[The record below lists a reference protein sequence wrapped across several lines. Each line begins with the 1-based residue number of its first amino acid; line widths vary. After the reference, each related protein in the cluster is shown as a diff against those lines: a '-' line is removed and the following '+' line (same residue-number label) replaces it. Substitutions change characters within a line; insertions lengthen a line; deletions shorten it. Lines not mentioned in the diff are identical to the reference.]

1 MHSTLL
7 ASFTYNTS
15 NVFDH
20 FSNFQTTSPV
30 CKPGGE
36 TEVGNLSRADYRRRT
51 AGARTNLPESAETG
65 EGPLARWIFGPLGLT
80 IIGIQLKFEGFLPM
94 CVSVN

>member
-1 MHSTLL
+1 MCWWMHSTLL

-20 FSNFQTTSPV
+20 FSNFPTTSSV
-30 CKPGGE
+30 DGYDCK
-36 TEVGNLSRADYRRRT
+36 VGNLSRADYRT

-65 EGPLARWIFGPLGLT
+65 EGP
-80 IIGIQLKFEGFLPM
+80 
-94 CVSVN
+94 

>member
-20 FSNFQTTSPV
+20 FSNFPTTSSV
-30 CKPGGE
+30 DGYDCKPGGE

-51 AGARTNLPESAETG
+51 AGARTNLPESADIWT
-65 EGPLARWIFGPLGLT
+65 FGLT
-80 IIGIQLKFEGFLPM
+80 FHHLKLSLD
-94 CVSVN
+94 SV

>member
-1 MHSTLL
+1 MCWWMHSTLL
-7 ASFTYNTS
+7 ASFTS

-20 FSNFQTTSPV
+20 FSNFQTTSGYD

-65 EGPLARWIFGPLGLT
+65 E
-80 IIGIQLKFEGFLPM
+80 EG
-94 CVSVN
+94 